1 MTTSHPEPRSPVGA
15 GEDWH
20 GLARLALAPEPWP
33 DSPPNPAVNP
43 GTLSVRHRE
52 RDGVRV
58 LELSGESDIATVRA
72 LEAALVAAVPTAGSQ
87 ETLVVDVSALTFCD
101 VRSATLVLEAGR
113 TVRTSLA
120 GAHGI
125 VERVFDLVDTSR
137 ALARC
142 DGLSWATPSA

>member
-1 MTTSHPEPRSPVGA
+1 M
-15 GEDWH
+15 DWR
-20 GLARLALAPEPWP
+20 GLARLVVAPPPSP
-33 DSPPNPAVNP
+33 DAGAGTS
-43 GTLSVRHRE
+43 TLSVCHRE
-52 RDGVRV
+52 RDGVHV

-72 LEAALVAAVPTAGSQ
+72 LEAALGAAVLTAGSQ
-87 ETLVVDVSALTFCD
+87 ETLVIDVSALTFCD

-120 GAHGI
+120 GAHGV

-142 DGLSWATPSA
+142 DGPPWPDPTA